1 VTDDDLSSGPAPIP
15 GTPEAND
22 LVVRG
27 GDGDPLPDR
36 TRLTSMVEIESYE
49 RVIEGLKMSADACM
63 HLAKQEP
70 KDGETWK
77 SIGQMLDKLRLEA
90 VKLAGIKITNAST
103 VTDGARGNPYTWRK
117 ARDRFLNGLQQASGG
132 MRQLATC
139 FRADFQWA
147 LMAQELDR
155 REQRFRKL
163 LYSHDAKF
171 DAALV
176 KPFRPLILP
185 AGFVRH

>member
-1 VTDDDLSSGPAPIP
+1 MTDDLTPPPTP

-27 GDGDPLPDR
+27 ADGDPLPDR

-70 KDGETWK
+70 QHGETWK
-77 SIGQMLDKLRLEA
+77 SIGHMLDKLRLQA
-90 VKLAGIKITNAST
+90 CQLAGLTLAMQQKETQ
-103 VTDGARGNPYTWRK
+103 GARGNPYTWRK
-117 ARDRFLNGLQQASGG
+117 ARDRFLNGLQQSIGG

-147 LMAQELDR
+147 AMAQELDR
-155 REQRFRKL
+155 RERSFRAL
-163 LYSHDAKF
+163 LYGKRV
-171 DAALV
+171 L
-176 KPFRPLILP
+176 RPVRKLILP
-185 AGFVRH
+185 EGYTRH

>member
-1 VTDDDLSSGPAPIP
+1 MTDDPTPIP

-27 GDGDPLPDR
+27 TDGDPLPDR
-36 TRLTSMVEIESYE
+36 SRLTAMIEIESYE

-70 KDGETWK
+70 QHGDTWK
-77 SIGQMLDKLRLEA
+77 SIGQMLDKLRLQA
-90 VKLAGIKITNAST
+90 CQLAGLQLAMQQRETQ
-103 VTDGARGNPYTWRK
+103 GARGNPYTWRK
-117 ARDRFLNGLQQASGG
+117 ARARFLNGLQQSIGG

-139 FRADFQWA
+139 FRGDFNWA

-155 REQRFRKL
+155 REKSFRDL
-163 LYSHDAKF
+163 LYGRKVITPA
-171 DAALV
+171 
-176 KPFRPLILP
+176 RRLILP
-185 AGFVRH
+185 EGFTRH

>member
-1 VTDDDLSSGPAPIP
+1 MTDDLAPPPIP

-27 GDGDPLPDR
+27 TDGDPLPDR
-36 TRLTSMVEIESYE
+36 SRFTSMVEIESYE

-70 KDGETWK
+70 QHGETWK
-77 SIGQMLDKLRLEA
+77 SIGQTLDKLRVQA
-90 VKLAGIKITNAST
+90 CHLAGLTLAMQQKETQGT
-103 VTDGARGNPYTWRK
+103 RGNPYTWRK
-117 ARDRFLNGLQQASGG
+117 ARDRFLNGLQQSIGG

-147 LMAQELDR
+147 VMAQELDR
-155 REQRFRKL
+155 RERSFRAL
-163 LYSHDAKF
+163 LYGKRV
-171 DAALV
+171 L
-176 KPFRPLILP
+176 RPVRKLILP
-185 AGFVRH
+185 EGYTRH